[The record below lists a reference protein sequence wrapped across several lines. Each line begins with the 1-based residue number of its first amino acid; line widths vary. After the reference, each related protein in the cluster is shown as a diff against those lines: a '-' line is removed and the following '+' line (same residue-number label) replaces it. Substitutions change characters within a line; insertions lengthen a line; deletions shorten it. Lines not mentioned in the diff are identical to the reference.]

1 VINIKLYRNIA
12 NHGRGSE
19 MTSALHELCD
29 ELEKLY
35 EAIENED
42 MELLRLIYNDNSTR
56 STP

>member
-1 VINIKLYRNIA
+1 
-12 NHGRGSE
+12 